1 MQSTHW
7 KLGLVVTAL
16 HLVLF
21 IAIAHL
27 GLQPLYHSAQSA
39 ISGQVI
45 ELRSAAPE
53 NRIPSRP
60 IAEPR
65 IPKAIGALQPP
76 SARSHA
82 SIIAA
87 QGNASELKS
96 AQITPPSAD
105 AFMSRNPKPPYPIS
119 SRENGEQGV
128 VMLYACITDHG
139 KVERLDLAQ
148 SSGHPALDRSALN
161 TVRHWSFRPAQESG
175 KSIPMC
181 YRLPIRFL
189 LSSSALLAALA

>member
-1 MQSTHW
+1 MQLIPW
-7 KLGLVVTAL
+7 KLSLVVCLL
-16 HLVLF
+16 HAIIF
-21 IAIAHL
+21 ACIAHFGLEPLDYGNRSVLSIQIVESKSIASVNKITSLPVAELPLTKSQGAIHKPSVL
-27 GLQPLYHSAQSA
+27 GDG
-39 ISGQVI
+39 IS
-45 ELRSAAPE
+45 
-53 NRIPSRP
+53 
-60 IAEPR
+60 IAD
-65 IPKAIGALQPP
+65 
-76 SARSHA
+76 
-82 SIIAA
+82 
-87 QGNASELKS
+87 QGNTSKLMS
-96 AQITPPSAD
+96 APITPPSAD
-105 AFMSRNPKPPYPIS
+105 AYAPLNPKPPYPIS
-119 SRENGEQGV
+119 SRENGEQGA

>member
-1 MQSTHW
+1 MQLIPW
-7 KLGLVVTAL
+7 KLSLAVSLL
-16 HLVLF
+16 HAIVF
-21 IAIAHL
+21 ATIAQL
-27 GLQPLYHSAQSA
+27 GSQPLDYSTQSVVPIQLVESKSIA
-39 ISGQVI
+39 SV
-45 ELRSAAPE
+45 
-53 NRIPSRP
+53 NRIASLPVAERP
-60 IAEPR
+60 LTKSQGAMHNLSAPGDGISIAD
-65 IPKAIGALQPP
+65 
-76 SARSHA
+76 
-82 SIIAA
+82 
-87 QGNASELKS
+87 QGNTSKLMS
-96 AQITPPSAD
+96 APITPPSAD
-105 AFMSRNPKPPYPIS
+105 AYAPLNPKPPYPIS
-119 SRENGEQGV
+119 SRENGEQGA

>member
-1 MQSTHW
+1 MQHIPW
-7 KLGLVVTAL
+7 KLSLVVSLL
-16 HLVLF
+16 HAIVFIF
-21 IAIAHL
+21 IAWL
-27 GLQPLYHSAQSA
+27 GLRPLDYGTQSVLSIQIVESKSIAPVNKIAGLPVAERPLKKSQGA
-39 ISGQVI
+39 IHN
-45 ELRSAAPE
+45 LLAPGDG
-53 NRIPSRP
+53 IS
-60 IAEPR
+60 IAD
-65 IPKAIGALQPP
+65 
-76 SARSHA
+76 
-82 SIIAA
+82 
-87 QGNASELKS
+87 QGNTSKLMS
-96 AQITPPSAD
+96 APITPPSAD
-105 AFMSRNPKPPYPIS
+105 AYAPLNPKPPYPIS
-119 SRENGEQGV
+119 SRENGEQGA

>member
-1 MQSTHW
+1 MQLIPW
-7 KLGLVVTAL
+7 KLSLVISLL
-16 HLVLF
+16 HAIIF
-21 IAIAHL
+21 AYIARF
-27 GLQPLYHSAQSA
+27 GLQPLDYGTRSVLPIQLVESKSIASVNKIASLPLAERPLTKFQGA
-39 ISGQVI
+39 IQ
-45 ELRSAAPE
+45 
-53 NRIPSRP
+53 N
-60 IAEPR
+60 
-65 IPKAIGALQPP
+65 P
-76 SARSHA
+76 SAPGDGI
-82 SIIAA
+82 SIAD
-87 QGNASELKS
+87 QGNTSKLIS
-96 AQITPPSAD
+96 APIKPPSAD
-105 AFMSRNPKPPYPIS
+105 AYAPLNPKPPYPIS
-119 SRENGEQGV
+119 SRENGEQGA

>member
-1 MQSTHW
+1 MQLIPW
-7 KLGLVVTAL
+7 KLSLIVFLL
-16 HLVLF
+16 HAIIF
-21 IAIAHL
+21 AYIARF
-27 GLQPLYHSAQSA
+27 GLQPLDYGTRSVLPIQLVESKSLASVNKIASLPVAERPLTKSQGA
-39 ISGQVI
+39 IH
-45 ELRSAAPE
+45 
-53 NRIPSRP
+53 N
-60 IAEPR
+60 
-65 IPKAIGALQPP
+65 P
-76 SARSHA
+76 SALGDGI
-82 SIIAA
+82 SIAD
-87 QGNASELKS
+87 QGNTSKLMS
-96 AQITPPSAD
+96 APITPPSAD
-105 AFMSRNPKPPYPIS
+105 VYAPLNPKPPYPIS
-119 SRENGEQGV
+119 SRENGEQGA

>member
-1 MQSTHW
+1 MQLIPW
-7 KLGLVVTAL
+7 KLSLVVSLL
-16 HLVLF
+16 HAIIF
-21 IAIAHL
+21 ACIAHF
-27 GLQPLYHSAQSA
+27 GLEPLDYGTRSVLPIQLVESKSIASVNKIASLPVAERPLTKSQGAIHNLSAPGDS
-39 ISGQVI
+39 IS
-45 ELRSAAPE
+45 
-53 NRIPSRP
+53 
-60 IAEPR
+60 IAD
-65 IPKAIGALQPP
+65 
-76 SARSHA
+76 
-82 SIIAA
+82 
-87 QGNASELKS
+87 QGNTSMLMS
-96 AQITPPSAD
+96 APIKPPSAD
-105 AFMSRNPKPPYPIS
+105 AYAPLNPKPPYPIS
-119 SRENGEQGV
+119 SRENGEQGA